1 VPQDESTTLP
11 ILRSSSVRPGRLDL
25 DDVRYVP
32 DAKADGE
39 QCILCNGDVLF
50 TRLSGSIEYVAV
62 CSTVRGLNR
71 RRVAFPDRIFCG
83 KPLMDDLADY
93 LVVCFASSMI
103 RRRIEALAKS
113 SAGHQRVSTG
123 HILNQVL
130 PLPSL
135 TELREI
141 VSMVEERMSVIES
154 AEHAVEKQLR
164 RAVRLRQSILKRAFE
179 GKLVAQDPNDEPA
192 SALLERIRSERQA
205 QNAAKPK
212 AKPTR
217 PRKKTRRT
225 KP

>member
-1 VPQDESTTLP
+1 
-11 ILRSSSVRPGRLDL
+11 
-25 DDVRYVP
+25 
-32 DAKADGE
+32 
-39 QCILCNGDVLF
+39 
-50 TRLSGSIEYVAV
+50 
-62 CSTVRGLNR
+62 
-71 RRVAFPDRIFCG
+71 
-83 KPLMDDLADY
+83 MDDLADY